1 MFFFETKVSQF
12 ITPILKNFMRHHSS
26 GYTEGGHYPGGKMDD
41 LYTFFEQLFYDSR
54 PVIYAALAFYSFVN
68 KESTPILVYCGLILT
83 VCSLYVMN
91 KRYSGGKSTSG
102 RMIINI
108 K

>member
-1 MFFFETKVSQF
+1 MQKTLCDTIVVV
-12 ITPILKNFMRHHSS
+12 ILRA
-26 GYTEGGHYPGGKMDD
+26 YIILGGKMDD
-41 LYTFFEQLFYDSR
+41 LYTFLEQLFYDSR

-68 KESTPILVYCGLILT
+68 KDTTPILMYSGLILS

-91 KRYSGGKSTSG
+91 KRYTGGRGG
-102 RMIINI
+102 RIVMNI